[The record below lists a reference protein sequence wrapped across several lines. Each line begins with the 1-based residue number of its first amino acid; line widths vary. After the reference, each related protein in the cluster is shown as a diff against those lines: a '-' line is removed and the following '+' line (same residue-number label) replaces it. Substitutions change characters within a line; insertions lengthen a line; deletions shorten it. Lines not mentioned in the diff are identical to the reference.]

1 METESKKEIK
11 STSSKEIFKN
21 MRGIL
26 DESVFLFSQENDTRH
41 LLLGFAL
48 AGIALL
54 DGLIDQE
61 EPGEE
66 SE

>member
-1 METESKKEIK
+1 M

-26 DESVFLFSQENDTRH
+26 DESVVLFSQESDTRH

-54 DGLIDQE
+54 DGLIDQDE
-61 EPGEE
+61 TGE
-66 SE
+66 